1 LHPSILIAS
10 INLNSFILEQHVL
23 RYVAAGVAA
32 AAIAGGVGYYLF
44 RKNKSKQAK

>member
-1 LHPSILIAS
+1 VTS

-32 AAIAGGVGYYLF
+32 AIAGGVGYYLF